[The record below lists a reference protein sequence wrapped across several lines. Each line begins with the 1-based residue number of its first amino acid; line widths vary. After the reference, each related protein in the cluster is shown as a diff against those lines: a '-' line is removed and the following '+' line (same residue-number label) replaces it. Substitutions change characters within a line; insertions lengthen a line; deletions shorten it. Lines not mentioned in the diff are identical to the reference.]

1 MEGKVG
7 LKEGGRGEGVRKKGG
22 GGGKEEGRKKGRRE
36 ERGMGEEGEIKM

>member
-22 GGGKEEGRKKGRRE
+22 EGGKEEGRKRGRRKGR
-36 ERGMGEEGEIKM
+36 ERRWGRRR